1 MEWHD
6 LLYFSKGERRALTLL
21 TSLIA
26 AAWLTLLWMPPAP
39 EEAADTRTTSYAPN
53 NPVYRP
59 EPAATATGQRATP
72 PYPKASPQRAGTDVS
87 RSGGQKAGRT
97 SSTSSQ
103 AAAPDAAPRPTTSRT
118 SRTSRTSHFP
128 PAPTKFPKGTVVELN
143 TADTMIL
150 KKVPGIGSS
159 FARRIVKYRNLL
171 GGFYTVAQLGEVYGI
186 DEDRYYALAPW
197 FRTDA
202 SLVRLIRIN
211 RLPADSLPYHPYLN
225 KSQKRV
231 LRQLRRQKGR
241 IGGWENLQLLEE
253 FTPADRERLA
263 PYLSFE

>member
-1 MEWHD
+1 MKWHD

-39 EEAADTRTTSYAPN
+39 DEPVDTRTANSAGN
-53 NPVYRP
+53 DPVYRP
-59 EPAATATGQRATP
+59 KPAATGTGQRATP
-72 PYPKASPQRAGTDVS
+72 PYPNASSKRAGTDVS
-87 RSGGQKAGRT
+87 RSGGQKAGRP

-103 AAAPDAAPRPTTSRT
+103 AAAPDAAPLPTSSRFP
-118 SRTSRTSHFP
+118 RTSHFP
-128 PAPTKFPKGTVVELN
+128 PARTKFPKGTVVELN
-143 TADTMIL
+143 TADTTIL

-202 SLVRLIRIN
+202 SLVRPIRIN
-211 RLPADSLPYHPYLN
+211 RIPSDSLPYHPYLN